1 MIFTKQT
8 NKGRD
13 WSAKGHNTMV
23 GETDYYVDYMAVVAA
38 ISSEVGV
45 ELVYTSTKS
54 INQHS
59 FIEFLEMLRRRNG

>member
-1 MIFTKQT
+1 
-8 NKGRD
+8 
-13 WSAKGHNTMV
+13 MV

-45 ELVYTSTKS
+45 ELVYTSRRS
-54 INQHS
+54 VNQHS

>member
-1 MIFTKQT
+1 MFTKHT

-23 GETDYYVDYMAVVAA
+23 RETDYYVDYMAVVAA

-45 ELVYTSTKS
+45 ELVYTS
-54 INQHS
+54 
-59 FIEFLEMLRRRNG
+59 